1 MEEIEAELEQK
12 SIERVESVIKEVKE
26 QVEPAKAKPKR
37 VRSQK
42 QIEAFEK
49 AKLKRAENLRLKKE
63 QKEKDK
69 LEKKTKIKEFKKEL
83 DSDPPQ
89 REQAEQS
96 KPNSVRALSEEN
108 NVSKPVIQT
117 PASAPNSREQVI
129 QNHYYYYGVPPPQQE
144 HSISKSKKKKK
155 IKKPPTPPSSSSG
168 SESESSDEEYYH
180 EPKSPPVEPE
190 SYKELQSIPKPTPRR
205 QNPKSSLKFGFA

>member
-1 MEEIEAELEQK
+1 MEDIEAELKEK
-12 SIERVESVIKEVKE
+12 SIERVIEEVKE
-26 QVEPAKAKPKR
+26 TPKPKTKKP
-37 VRSQK
+37 RSQA

-69 LEKKTKIKEFKKEL
+69 LEKKTKIKEFKQEL
-83 DSDPPQ
+83 DSPTPARQ
-89 REQAEQS
+89 GEEPELIAKAKEQI
-96 KPNSVRALSEEN
+96 KPNSVRVQEN

-117 PASAPNSREQVI
+117 PPNSREQVI

-144 HSISKSKKKKK
+144 QHTISKPKKKKK
-155 IKKPPTPPSSSSG
+155 SKKPPTPPSSE
-168 SESESSDEEYYH
+168 SESESSDEEYYN
-180 EPKSPPVEPE
+180 EPKSPPVEPQ

-205 QNPKSSLKFGFA
+205 QNPKPSLKFGFA

>member
-26 QVEPAKAKPKR
+26 QVLVEPPAKAKPKR
-37 VRSQK
+37 ARSQK

-96 KPNSVRALSEEN
+96 KPNSVRVQEK

-155 IKKPPTPPSSSSG
+155 SKKPPTPPSSE